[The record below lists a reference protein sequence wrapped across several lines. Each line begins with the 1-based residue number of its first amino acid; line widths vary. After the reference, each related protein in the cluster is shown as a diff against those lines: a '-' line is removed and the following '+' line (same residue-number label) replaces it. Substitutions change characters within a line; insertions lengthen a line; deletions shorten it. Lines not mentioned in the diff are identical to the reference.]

1 MDEMGWS
8 CWLESFA
15 GAPWKGQCQ
24 HPSPLFV
31 RCDRCAC
38 KGFSLDFLY
47 HSFYYSFI
55 YTPHDSEFQPWTVS
69 LRGWSEIQGLNG
81 SLKFQAPKT
90 DPSYF
95 HEKKQSLFWVL
106 SPTCCMAK
114 ITAFSVVFC
123 LFSLLT
129 LGFAMIYQIRKKLL
143 GFRGCDETPCGL
155 LGFSDVR
162 SSNFITLR
170 CLLHPN
176 TAAS

>member
-8 CWLESFA
+8 YWLESFA

-55 YTPHDSEFQPWTVS
+55 YTPHDAEFQPSTVS
-69 LRGWSEIQGLNG
+69 LRGIPQIGWFEIQGVNG

-95 HEKKQSLFWVL
+95 HEKNNHCSESWALLVTWQKSLHFLLFFVCFPSWL
-106 SPTCCMAK
+106 WDLPWFTRFARN
-114 ITAFSVVFC
+114 C
-123 LFSLLT
+123 LAS
-129 LGFAMIYQIRKKLL
+129 GDAMKRLVD
-143 GFRGCDETPCGL
+143 C
-155 LGFSDVR
+155 
-162 SSNFITLR
+162 
-170 CLLHPN
+170 
-176 TAAS
+176 